1 MPRSSSRPSSTASH
15 RRVGLP
21 KSRCFSSAISD
32 FIIEISLDFKK
43 EWGLDG
49 IVIAANGIGDYLVVI
64 PDKFGEQI
72 LVLMHETAELK
83 LFGNSIDDLLKN
95 GPEDYFW
102 SDDHLFKLDDDE
114 LIESET
120 EENSENSADQIEL
133 RNEDDKLRIY
143 LDDLIDDQ
151 RTEKSS
157 ELLIGLEKLI
167 DGNDESHK
175 VWALNKLSDIYL
187 KGFGPIPK
195 NMTLA
200 LDYNQRA
207 IDLNSHK
214 ALSNRAACYFFGFGV
229 EKNIEKALELATRA
243 NELSKANRFADI
255 LAAKEGGGMYDKL
268 VDMIETELKKQ
279 GKVADKCEW

>member
-1 MPRSSSRPSSTASH
+1 
-15 RRVGLP
+15 
-21 KSRCFSSAISD
+21 
-32 FIIEISLDFKK
+32 
-43 EWGLDG
+43 
-49 IVIAANGIGDYLVVI
+49 
-64 PDKFGEQI
+64 
-72 LVLMHETAELK
+72 
-83 LFGNSIDDLLKN
+83 
-95 GPEDYFW
+95 
-102 SDDHLFKLDDDE
+102 
-114 LIESET
+114 
-120 EENSENSADQIEL
+120 
-133 RNEDDKLRIY
+133 

-167 DGNDESHK
+167 DGSDESHK

-195 NMTLA
+195 NMMLA

-229 EKNIEKALELATRA
+229 EKDIEKALELATRA

-255 LAAKEGGGMYDKL
+255 LATKEGGGMYDKL
-268 VDMIETELKKQ
+268 VDMIEAELKKQ
-279 GKVADKCEW
+279 GKNNP